1 MQLNAEVLPAP
12 FGPMTAMISRLCAEK
27 LNPSTA
33 LTPPKAI
40 WRSLTSSIA
49 VIDSSPSRR
58 RAQRC
63 RHSPALDAPDSL
75 DSLDALDA
83 LVHTRAPARSPVGG
97 TPSPGQATPRRRG
110 NGVRRTRAR
119 TLAAS

>member
-33 LTPPKAI
+33 LTPPKAVL
-40 WRSLTSSIA
+40 RSLTSSIA

-63 RHSPALDAPDSL
+63 RHSPAP
-75 DSLDALDA
+75 DALDA

-110 NGVRRTRAR
+110 NGVLRTPAG